1 MKTIREYADEKQVTY
16 EAVRR
21 QIHRYSKE
29 LKGHISIQNRTQYL
43 DDWAIEFLSE
53 RRRQSPV
60 VVIQEDQ
67 QEEIEKLKQ
76 QVAELQEKL
85 SKATE
90 QAMTSEKANMSYRE
104 KLITVQQEN
113 IELQKKTLLIEIIE
127 TQKNK
132 AEEELEA
139 VKTDLIRAM
148 VQHEADQAR
157 LEELTQERDELKEEA
172 GSYQRS
178 IFGFYRKVK

>member
-1 MKTIREYADEKQVTY
+1 MITMRDYAKQKGITY

-21 QIHRYSKE
+21 QVNRYNTE
-29 LKGHISIQNRTQYL
+29 LTGHISIRNRTQYL
-43 DDWAIEFLSE
+43 DDWAVEFLSE
-53 RRRQSPV
+53 RRRQSPI
-60 VVIQEDQ
+60 VIVNEDR
-67 QEEIEKLKQ
+67 QEEVENLKQ

-139 VKTDLIRAM
+139 VKTDLIRAT